1 MVVVR
6 FSVGSPWRPSS
17 TSASA
22 ARAFGRWRATDGYP
36 MHGAGAATGAH
47 GSQRRQQRDI
57 EPSVS
62 EMVKY
67 DMVDEFISHL
77 GLKAFPGRKLRS
89 MLLPLPPDAM
99 VL

>member
-1 MVVVR
+1 
-6 FSVGSPWRPSS
+6 
-17 TSASA
+17 
-22 ARAFGRWRATDGYP
+22 
-36 MHGAGAATGAH
+36 
-47 GSQRRQQRDI
+47 
-57 EPSVS
+57 
-62 EMVKY
+62 MVKY

>member
-6 FSVGSPWRPSS
+6 FSVGSP
-17 TSASA
+17 
-22 ARAFGRWRATDGYP
+22 RWRATDGYP

-47 GSQRRQQRDI
+47 GSQRHQHRDI